1 MGIFKVNLYFI
12 DCFGGVVDHFL
23 KVFIEHYNIVYVIMF
38 LFLFFFFFF
47 FFDQEASGIL
57 APRLGIKPTV
67 RALEGKV
74 LATGPSGSPLHYCL
88 LECTIE

>member
-12 DCFGGVVDHFL
+12 DCFGGGVDHFL
-23 KVFIEHYNIVYVIMF
+23 KVFIEHYNIVYVIMV
-38 LFLFFFFFF
+38 FFFFFF
-47 FFDQEASGIL
+47 CQEASGIL

-67 RALEGKV
+67 PALEGKV

-88 LECTIE
+88 LECIIE

>member
-12 DCFGGVVDHFL
+12 VCFGGVVDHFL
-23 KVFIEHYNIVYVIMF
+23 KVFIEHSNIVYVILF
-38 LFLFFFFFF
+38 LFLFFLFFFFFY
-47 FFDQEASGIL
+47 QEASGVL

-67 RALEGKV
+67 PALEGKV